1 MYLPVQST
9 EINCIVTTMTIIYL
23 LLLYFCFSQRIKT
36 HIVGGGESNRLLGV
50 CSKSYTM
57 DGEEEDRG
65 EGGGGLL
72 EQQQQSCTETL
83 MMMFDFYNNNKSDF
97 PYSSISDFANFLKME
112 NITAGLNCSSI
123 SGSSSI
129 GSEESSLSVGE
140 TNQFILPWWRTLLW
154 TMLFGGM
161 VIVSTGGN
169 LIVIWIVLAD
179 RRMRTVTN
187 YFLVNH

>member
-1 MYLPVQST
+1 
-9 EINCIVTTMTIIYL
+9 
-23 LLLYFCFSQRIKT
+23 
-36 HIVGGGESNRLLGV
+36 
-50 CSKSYTM
+50 M

-65 EGGGGLL
+65 EGGGLL
-72 EQQQQSCTETL
+72 QQQQQSCTETL
-83 MMMFDFYNNNKSDF
+83 MMMFNFYNNNKSDF

-123 SGSSSI
+123 TGSSISS